1 MVKSHQ
7 VYREKCYLDLSK
19 IFNFDH
25 KKSRRALKK
34 CLILKALLPKITQP
48 SFYQQQRLI

>member
-7 VYREKCYLDLSK
+7 VDHEKCYLDLSK

-25 KKSRRALKK
+25 KKSRRRALKK
-34 CLILKALLPKITQP
+34 CLIKKSP
-48 SFYQQQRLI
+48 